1 MKNLILIFVLFINM
15 IGCEKQLRV
24 ESVSEEKLL
33 KSGKLI
39 FEDDF
44 SKDLKNWQAESSNWK
59 IVEGQ
64 LYTGDRPN
72 ENKGL
77 WLNNVSLPTNVRIEF
92 DSTSIKGNLSAF
104 PGDTKFEFGGK
115 DYVHASGYIILF
127 GGWSNQT
134 NAIARGDEHKQ
145 GQLIVDSEKKVE
157 EDKKYHWTVIKY
169 NNQISWY
176 LDGKL
181 FLSVKDDS
189 PSDGGDFGFNNW
201 NSRVYFDN
209 LKIFAL

>member
-1 MKNLILIFVLFINM
+1 MKSFLVTIVLFICLV
-15 IGCEKQLRV
+15 GCEKQLRV
-24 ESVSEEKLL
+24 ETVSEEKLL

-39 FEDDF
+39 FEEDF
-44 SKDLKNWQAESSNWK
+44 AKDLKNWQVDSPNWK
-59 IVEGQ
+59 IVDGQ

-72 ENKGL
+72 DNKGI
-77 WLNNVSLPTNVRIEF
+77 WLKGISLPANVRMEF
-92 DSTSIKGNLSAF
+92 DSTSTKGNLAAF

-115 DYVHASGYIILF
+115 EYVHASGYIVLF
-127 GGWSNQT
+127 GGWNNQT

-145 GQLIVDSEKKVE
+145 GQLVVDSEKRVE

-169 NNQISWY
+169 NNNISWY
-176 LDGKL
+176 LDGKP
-181 FLSVKDDS
+181 FLSVKDES

-209 LKIFAL
+209 VKIFAL